1 VLIRRK
7 GKRRK
12 MNPQTVREGKRI
24 LAIVDELLED
34 LDILACVPPYLSAI
48 PNQDMTHITN
58 SYSGTNGG
66 REAQSQLNEH
76 FDLERKVES
85 AAGDLTADDMLDH
98 HMSTRALVDTLRR
111 VGYASTYKPVYPPN
125 QSVLNFKEPV
135 TLLRGL
141 LKDRFATTVEEDA
154 VKFNILRDTVNRENT
169 ATADVQALNREYNNE
184 VESRKVEVQKREIM
198 IRKLKEEIEALRS
211 TSESERKSFE
221 QLSEEHRLND
231 EERFKSEEIGL
242 HQKVKDAEVELHNT
256 STKCVVDEKSLR
268 ATRSK
273 KEAALQKMLEDY
285 DAEMISAS
293 ETMKQLEIET
303 VRDREILDGVEKAL
317 AQLRREEDDYELEL
331 EAGKM
336 RQTHRA
342 VIEGEIH
349 QQARIIQAYFRSYIV
364 RVHESQKGKKKKGGK
379 KK

>member
-1 VLIRRK
+1 
-7 GKRRK
+7 
-12 MNPQTVREGKRI
+12 
-24 LAIVDELLED
+24 
-34 LDILACVPPYLSAI
+34 
-48 PNQDMTHITN
+48 
-58 SYSGTNGG
+58 
-66 REAQSQLNEH
+66 
-76 FDLERKVES
+76 
-85 AAGDLTADDMLDH
+85 
-98 HMSTRALVDTLRR
+98 
-111 VGYASTYKPVYPPN
+111 
-125 QSVLNFKEPV
+125 VLNFKEPV

>member
-1 VLIRRK
+1 
-7 GKRRK
+7 